1 MILHVEVQG
10 RNCKL
15 THNVLEFV
23 FEFTFTLSFIIF
35 IVSFICNDNV
45 YFYRH
50 YLPLA
55 NRTKQALYD
64 GIDKMFRLYNH
75 ADFVVSKIS
84 CDQEFKP
91 IFDQVKDELGV
102 LMQYAA
108 KGEHEPTA
116 ERNNQ
121 HIKSGVRT
129 LAHRTLFKALPSV
142 IVKRLGR
149 RVADTSNYYP
159 AKGGISKYYSPRVII
174 LKRRVDFAQ
183 ECVAEIGTYVQG
195 YGHETHRNQRTRTVD
210 GIYLGPDPQSQTSHI
225 ILNLNTGAEV
235 TRSKIKI
242 LPMTKQ
248 VIAMVED
255 MARAE
260 GVRELRTYSRRTGA
274 MILDADL
281 LAGVDPD
288 ELWDEEYDP
297 DEDTPPKS
305 DDNLRSERIDDD
317 EVDDLIDD
325 AAEEFIHVNEDVI
338 DDEEYEDK
346 VVERIMQRIRRRQ
359 QEDSDDSDDETYAQP
374 QNPEEDIPM
383 RREPTITELELE
395 LSELE
400 NEEDANKSIEIMFE
414 AINEE
419 EEDSN
424 NESLPDLIPQ
434 RHRSARNKA

>member
-1 MILHVEVQG
+1 MVQ
-10 RNCKL
+10 
-15 THNVLEFV
+15 
-23 FEFTFTLSFIIF
+23 
-35 IVSFICNDNV
+35 
-45 YFYRH
+45 
-50 YLPLA
+50 
-55 NRTKQALYD
+55 
-64 GIDKMFRLYNH
+64 
-75 ADFVVSKIS
+75 
-84 CDQEFKP
+84 
-91 IFDQVKDELGV
+91 
-102 LMQYAA
+102 
-108 KGEHEPTA
+108 
-116 ERNNQ
+116 
-121 HIKSGVRT
+121 
-129 LAHRTLFKALPSV
+129 
-142 IVKRLGR
+142 RLGR

-183 ECVAEIGTYVQG
+183 ECLAEIGTYVQG

-297 DEDTPPKS
+297 DEDTPPKQS

-338 DDEEYEDK
+338 DDKEYEDK

-374 QNPEEDIPM
+374 QNPEDIPM
-383 RREPTITELELE
+383 RREPTITELALE

-419 EEDSN
+419 EEDSDD
-424 NESLPDLIPQ
+424 ESLPDLVPQ
-434 RHRSARNKA
+434 